1 MLVKIQKVH
10 VARVWV
16 LGNRVEDATLQQ
28 FFLINLYL
36 FDLIF
41 SGIVWIDKWHNC
53 WEGIYLLNNSCC
65 RNRKRALFQLSIATV
80 ANRGKYFIKYINL
93 RQSYTYILYHY

>member
-53 WEGIYLLNNSCC
+53 WEGIYLLNNSCY
-65 RNRKRALFQLSIATV
+65 RNRKRALFYLLNNSC
-80 ANRGKYFIKYINL
+80 K
-93 RQSYTYILYHY
+93 